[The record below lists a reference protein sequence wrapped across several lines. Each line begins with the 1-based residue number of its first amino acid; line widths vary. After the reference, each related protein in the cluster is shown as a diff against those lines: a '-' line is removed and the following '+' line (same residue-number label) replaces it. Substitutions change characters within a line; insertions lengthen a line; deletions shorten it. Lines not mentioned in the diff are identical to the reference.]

1 MFNIFHW
8 ISLLAWL
15 FIKDIYLIKDKIN
28 NVLYNQ
34 ANYKKSFLYIMK
46 ESYIWLLT
54 INVVCDKLSFV
65 NSSFLRN
72 TREKYKRS
80 FVKNSVSFVRKSLC
94 AIVLTCG

>member
-46 ESYIWLLT
+46 ESYI
-54 INVVCDKLSFV
+54 
-65 NSSFLRN
+65 
-72 TREKYKRS
+72 
-80 FVKNSVSFVRKSLC
+80 
-94 AIVLTCG
+94 